1 MFSLKEF
8 PYPPQAGVA
17 WSITDMNSLIRRPAV
32 VAWSIIDM
40 NSLIRRPAVVAYAII
55 DMKSL
60 SAVCRLA
67 DVSYLS
73 PDCGIKP
80 VGRYKF
86 DLRIG

>member
-17 WSITDMNSLIRRPAV
+17 HVLTDMKSLIRRPAG
-32 VAWSIIDM
+32 VAWS
-40 NSLIRRPAVVAYAII
+40 II

-86 DLRIG
+86 DLRFG